1 MVADQ
6 PLVVS
11 NYNDTE
17 KVHDRNSLDNLSERW
32 KKKHEGKSVVGKKI
46 SLGDYIND
54 RTKI

>member
-17 KVHDRNSLDNLSERW
+17 KVHDRDSLDNLSERW

-54 RTKI
+54 ITKI